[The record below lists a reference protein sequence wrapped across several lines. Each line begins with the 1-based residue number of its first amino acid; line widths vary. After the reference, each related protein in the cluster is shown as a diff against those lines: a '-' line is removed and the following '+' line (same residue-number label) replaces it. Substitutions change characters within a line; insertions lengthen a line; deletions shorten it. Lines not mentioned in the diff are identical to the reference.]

1 MTDKD
6 TIDYCKNCSVEPPAM
21 KFKCPECKY
30 NPDKEQI
37 KCKYKFQDK
46 EKFSGKPYCACFS
59 ELCEN
64 LPFVCDHNCQIFE
77 DYKELVQKQKE
88 VKDFLDAIKEL
99 NKENQNLFNRNLE
112 LKDEIAVVKRGWKEL
127 SELLDYADKQLQEVI
142 KTKCS
147 DCESV
152 VIADNKKIYKSYA
165 KSLDENNHYRKALED
180 IERAVRDEMCD
191 TLGCL
196 CVYCDGKNSCMTFKI
211 LDIINKAKGEV

>member
-1 MTDKD
+1 MTDK
-6 TIDYCKNCSVEPPAM
+6 I
-21 KFKCPECKY
+21 
-30 NPDKEQI
+30 I
-37 KCKYKFQDK
+37 CKYKFQDK

-165 KSLDENNHYRKALED
+165 KSLDENHRYCKALEE
-180 IERAVRDEMCD
+180 IEKELKED
-191 TLGCL
+191 
-196 CVYCDGKNSCMTFKI
+196 VYCESQECGCDDFEECLNCVKTQI